1 MRICLL
7 THLTLQVFR
16 KDELN
21 FSNIQERIETD
32 YSRKPQRFIQQ
43 LEKCIDAFKKMKLIK
58 GAKIAKG
65 KKGQSKVIF
74 YILDKKEL
82 LELTE

>member
-1 MRICLL
+1 ML
-7 THLTLQVFR
+7 TYTLDFT
-16 KDELN
+16 
-21 FSNIQERIETD
+21 SIQERIVTD
-32 YSRKPQRFIQQ
+32 YAKNPKRFLQH